1 MTDALNVY
9 LNHIKVGELSSD
21 QGRMLFRY
29 DPEYLE
35 RKNAEALSFTMPL
48 SAQPYGDDIVSP
60 YFSNLLPDEGVRQKV
75 AKILQVSPE
84 NTFGLLKEIG
94 EDCAGAVSLF
104 VPGRTPQDEASPL
117 YRELSED
124 DANSILSNLD
134 RRPLNVGDADFR
146 ISGAGAQNK
155 LVACVF
161 GGKVSLPLRGTPST
175 HIIKPGIPVFEE
187 SVFNEYFCMK
197 LAAKC
202 QIPVPDCGILRIKGV
217 PYYLVARFD
226 RVQEDG
232 KWTRL
237 HQEDFCQLLHVDPK
251 VKYESEGGPGIQIC
265 AELLQSM
272 ELPGAAMKGF
282 IRRVIFNFLIGNGDA
297 HAKNFSILYRKGKPE
312 LAPAYDLL
320 STLAYPDLSRKLA
333 MKIGGEYNFRW
344 ITPGK
349 FDRMATQCDVKEKL
363 IRHEVKDL
371 AAKILPAAQK
381 LETELAKTN
390 PSPIYAKIVSVIRNH
405 MGIAKQME
413 AQEDNSAS

>member
-1 MTDALNVY
+1 MTDTLNVY
-9 LNHIKVGELSSD
+9 LNHIKVGDLFFD
-21 QGRMLFRY
+21 QGRMSFRY
-29 DPEYLE
+29 DPAYLE

-48 SAQPYGDDIVSP
+48 SVQPYGDDIVSP

-124 DANSILSNLD
+124 DADSILSNLD

-197 LAAKC
+197 LAEKC
-202 QIPVPDCGILRIKGV
+202 KIPVPDCGILRIKGA
-217 PYYLVARFD
+217 PYYLVSRFD

-237 HQEDFCQLLHVDPK
+237 HQEDFCQLLHVDPR
-251 VKYESEGGPGIQIC
+251 VKYESEGGPGIQLC

-282 IRRVIFNFLIGNGDA
+282 IRQIIFNFLIGNGDA
-297 HAKNFSILYRKGKPE
+297 HAKNFSILYRNGKPE

-349 FDRMATQCDVKEKL
+349 FDRMAAQCGVKEKML
-363 IRHEVKDL
+363 RREVKDL

-381 LETELAKTN
+381 LETELSKDN
-390 PSPIYAKIVSVIRNH
+390 PSSIYSKIVGVIRGH
-405 MGIAKQME
+405 AGIAKQME
-413 AQEDNSAS
+413 EQESGSAS